1 MLNSVE
7 AVFVRKEN
15 DLLINSEVDHANG
28 RNAEISK
35 NFYLPALKMLYPFTT
50 HKKPVHPL

>member
-1 MLNSVE
+1 MLISVE
-7 AVFVRKEN
+7 AVFGIKKA
-15 DLLINSEVDHANG
+15 DYKLLVEHSGVLK
-28 RNAEISK
+28 AEISK